1 MFRISCIF
9 VVVIFFGCAYHQQG
23 NTFKEKYNVYAEPK
37 PDFSNKVIVI
47 PNAEPYPALA
57 FEQCGLPISVL
68 EDFIDA
74 LVHRIDAKNLTEN
87 HAAQDRLDTLFLRL
101 RDMLEMDEH
110 KTLYTFPEGYAY
122 RVLLS
127 YYMARN
133 EEQLKS
139 AFATVQYLKYQR
151 NQ

>member
-1 MFRISCIF
+1 
-9 VVVIFFGCAYHQQG
+9 
-23 NTFKEKYNVYAEPK
+23 
-37 PDFSNKVIVI
+37 VI
-47 PNAEPYPALA
+47 PNAEPYPAMA

-127 YYMARN
+127 YYMTRD
-133 EEQLKS
+133 EERLKS
-139 AFATVQYLKYQR
+139 AFATVQYIKYQR